1 MVVDTD
7 DYENIYMFFPN
18 NDTGY
23 TIAKTIQNRNSK
35 HVHDCSLLYAAN
47 ETLHDFPMPIW
58 KKSTNKGYNS
68 MKILCIALGV
78 VIIAIAIAF
87 IYEIKHTYRDG
98 DLWKK

>member
-1 MVVDTD
+1 M
-7 DYENIYMFFPN
+7 I
-18 NDTGY
+18 
-23 TIAKTIQNRNSK
+23 
-35 HVHDCSLLYAAN
+35 L
-47 ETLHDFPMPIW
+47 PMPIW